1 MKRTVFARFIVLVFF
16 MIYPF
21 IVYFGI
27 KVLPPSFFGLLLV
40 GILALRFGVLLPDER
55 KIILPGLLGLLVYAI
70 TTVFLDSAS
79 MLLFYPALVNFVLCV
94 VFANSLRRKGGFL
107 LRIVLARGVMISE
120 YTPRY
125 LHRLTALWACFF
137 AVNGIISLW
146 TVALTMEAWMWYN
159 GLISYFIIAIL
170 FGGELLFRRRYIKQI
185 SITNP

>member
-1 MKRTVFARFIVLVFF
+1 MKRTVFARFIVLVLF

-40 GILALRFGVLLPDER
+40 GILAIRFGVLLPDER
-55 KIILPGLLGLLVYAI
+55 KILLPMLLGLLVYAI
-70 TTVFLDSAS
+70 STVVLDSAS
-79 MLLFYPALVNFVLCV
+79 MLLFYPVLVNFILCT
-94 VFANSLRRKGGFL
+94 VFANSLRHEESIL
-107 LRIVLARGVMISE
+107 LRIVLARGVAISE

-125 LHRLTALWACFF
+125 LYRLTAIWACFF
-137 AVNGIISLW
+137 VVNGIISLW
-146 TVALTMEAWMWYN
+146 TVTLTMEAWILYN

-170 FGGELLFRRRYIKQI
+170 FGGELLFRRRYIKQM